1 MRTHILADMSRDP
14 DDVSLVITELPL
26 PGVGVGRP
34 AVAALTLSLK
44 LKSSCDCQSNAYAT
58 RSEDCKDKRERSTR

>member
-34 AVAALTLSLK
+34 AVAALTRSLK

-58 RSEDCKDKRERSTR
+58 RSEDLQG